1 MRIPLLKEYQC
12 DSLFEEDDD
21 GWFLNQS
28 YHCFAT
34 QRDQLAE
41 RVKRLE
47 DAGDRMA
54 AELNRQC
61 APHWEDSLARLWR
74 AAKTG
79 VRPVDQVEASACA
92 DQAGTPVVSP
102 VSTETAGEQL
112 RRVNAR
118 LSAIRSELGIFRAQV
133 RDMERTESDLEEL
146 AKRLEREVEVVNSSS
161 SEASAC
167 AVIQDARRGES

>member
-1 MRIPLLKEYQC
+1 MSVEMKLGRWQARGGDVFTVSVHTPPDVFQWRA
-12 DSLFEEDDD
+12 DD
-21 GWFLNQS
+21 GMCWMVDGSYWDDGKQS
-28 YHCFAT
+28 RFDLVRY
-34 QRDQLAE
+34 LGP
-41 RVKRLE
+41 LE
-47 DAGDRMA
+47 
-54 AELNRQC
+54 LS
-61 APHWEDSLARLWR
+61 P
-74 AAKTG
+74 T
-79 VRPVDQVEASACA
+79 PACA

-167 AVIQDARRGES
+167 AVIQDGRRGES